1 MQQKIYVPPIKSQG
15 IKTKLVEWI
24 KDSISNIKYD
34 RWIEPFMGTGVVA
47 FNIQPKNVILCDNNV
62 HLINFYN
69 AVKSKKITA
78 EKVHSF
84 LTNEGEKLLQSEG
97 KYYYEVRDRF
107 NNLGNPLD
115 FLFIN
120 RSCFN
125 GMVRF
130 NGKGRFNVPFCRKPN
145 RFLPALVTKI
155 SNQVRNISQIIG
167 YGNYSFICQ
176 DFSETIKNAKASDI
190 IYCDPPYIGRNAD
203 YFDSWS
209 ENSELLLNKLLTEKR
224 KVFLLSTWLKN
235 DYRENPY
242 ISSLWKN
249 CFISTKQHFYHVGAK
264 EENRNSV
271 YEALLANFPLNTE
284 VKIKSKLVEHLDLF
298 HQNRSSFANSAMVSA
313 L

>member
-1 MQQKIYVPPIKSQG
+1 MQKIYVPPIKSQG

-24 KDSISNIKYD
+24 KDGVSNIKYD

-47 FNIQPKNVILCDNNV
+47 FNIQPKNVVLCDNNL

-84 LTNEGEKLLQSEG
+84 LTSEGKKLLQTEG
-97 KYYYEVRDRF
+97 EYYYEVRDRF
-107 NNLGNPLD
+107 NDSGNPLD
-115 FLFIN
+115 FLFLN

-130 NGKGRFNVPFCRKPN
+130 NSRGKFNVPFCRKPN
-145 RFLPALVTKI
+145 RFQPALVTKI
-155 SNQVRNISQIIG
+155 SNQIRNISQIID

-176 DFSETIKNAKASDI
+176 DFSETIKNTNESDI
-190 IYCDPPYIGRNAD
+190 IYCDPPYIGRHTD
-203 YFDSWS
+203 YYDSWS
-209 ENSELLLNKLLTEKR
+209 ESNEFFLNKLLLEKGTFF
-224 KVFLLSTWLKN
+224 VLSTWLKN

-242 ISSLWKN
+242 IHSVWKN
-249 CFISTKQHFYHVGAK
+249 CFISTKQHFYHIGAK

-271 YEALLANFPLNTE
+271 YEALLANFPLNTK
-284 VKIKSKLVEHLDLF
+284 VKTKNKLIDDLDLF
-298 HQNRSSFANSAMVSA
+298 HQRKMR
-313 L
+313 